1 MASASGPTKS
11 ALQSLLTQLDE
22 IEQGAGGGVL
32 SFPGGRLEV
41 SNLGKVFWP
50 GGGPSAGSKRIRS
63 AAAARL
69 TKGDL
74 FRHYVRVAPMILPVL
89 ADRPLVMKRYPN
101 GVAGAP
107 FYQHRAPDKVPPG
120 VRIEQVS
127 TGNETRPH
135 LVGGT
140 LATLLYTAQLGA
152 ISQDPWFSRV
162 DTPGD
167 IDHIAID
174 LDPPEDISY
183 QRVLDVALWVRDAL
197 ARLNAVGF
205 AKTSGAGGLHVYVP
219 MRPGTSY
226 DSGFLFAQIVAT
238 MVAEQHP
245 KHATIERS
253 IKARG
258 RRIYVD
264 YMQNVLGKT
273 LASAYSA
280 RASEF
285 AGVSTPVTWEEVE
298 EGVSPSDYTVSNFA
312 RRITDAG
319 DAWAA
324 VRRTKGP
331 DLGSLKRTTAAR
343 DARTHDA
350 HDRHSS

>member
-1 MASASGPTKS
+1 MPGASAPAKS

-22 IEQGAGGGVL
+22 IEHGPGGGVIT
-32 SFPGGRLEV
+32 FPGGRLEV
-41 SNLGKVFWP
+41 SNLGKIFWP
-50 GGGPSAGSKRIRS
+50 GASKRTR
-63 AAAARL
+63 APHGVL

-101 GVAGAP
+101 GIAGAP
-107 FYQHRAPDKVPPG
+107 FYQHRAPDKVPAG
-120 VRIEQVS
+120 VRIDRVT
-127 TGNETRPH
+127 TGSETRPH
-135 LVGGT
+135 LIGGSLT
-140 LATLLYTAQLGA
+140 TLLYTAQLGS

-162 DTPGD
+162 QSAGE

-174 LDPPEDISY
+174 LDPPEDLPFA
-183 QRVLDVALWVRDAL
+183 RVLDVARWVRDAL
-197 ARLNAVGF
+197 AALKAPGF

-219 MRPGTSY
+219 MPPGTSY

-238 MVAEQHP
+238 TVAERHP
-245 KHATIERS
+245 KEATIERS

-285 AGVSTPVTWEEVE
+285 AGVSTPITWEEVE
-298 EGVSPSDYTVSNFA
+298 EGVSPRDFTVANFDQ
-312 RRITDAG
+312 RIKEAG
-319 DAWAA
+319 DPW
-324 VRRTKGP
+324 RGLTTTKGP
-331 DLGSLKRTTAAR
+331 ELKALLTTKAR
-343 DARTHDA
+343 SARGT
-350 HDRHSS
+350 RSSRS